1 MKSINN
7 KKMVIG
13 IVVTASILICGVV
26 GYTSAKSES
35 VAKLFGIEQS
45 QALSNAGKDIV
56 ATIDGEKITKKGF
69 DTYKL
74 IIDYENKLSDEEI
87 LNKIVDR
94 QIVYKQAIKEGFLV
108 SDQQVEAAIKSAQEE
123 IKMDSKQYEAFKE
136 YFSGLNMSED
146 EYWESVKPAYKK
158 ALTCGAYKNALKKKF
173 KTDNKI
179 EDQNELNSKFSEF
192 YNQKV
197 KDIKSKTKVQSF
209 LK

>member
-1 MKSINN
+1 MKESNN
-7 KKMVIG
+7 KKKIVI
-13 IVVTASILICGVV
+13 TAVAIILAFCII
-26 GYTSAKSES
+26 GYKFAKSES
-35 VAKLFGIEQS
+35 VAKLFGMAQS
-45 QALSNAGKDIV
+45 QELTNAGNDIV

-74 IIDYENKLSDEEI
+74 IVDFENKLSDEEI

-108 SDQQVEAAIKSAQEE
+108 SDQQVEAAIKSAQETL
-123 IKMDSKQYEAFKE
+123 KTDSNQYEAFKE

-158 ALTCGAYKNALKKKF
+158 TLTCGAYKNALKQKLKK
-173 KTDNKI
+173 DNKI

-192 YNQKV
+192 YNEKI
-197 KDIKSKTKVQSF
+197 KDLKSQTKVQSF